1 MITEQNS
8 AFPKKDMNAAIVVV
22 MRSLLRSKS
31 NEHLQEQ
38 TGKISEL
45 GATPPHWWK
54 EQDLLDFDFFL
65 FKRILSWD

>member
-1 MITEQNS
+1 MITEQNF
-8 AFPKKDMNAAIVVV
+8 AFPKKDMNAAYVVV

-45 GATPPHWWK
+45 GATPPH
-54 EQDLLDFDFFL
+54 
-65 FKRILSWD
+65 